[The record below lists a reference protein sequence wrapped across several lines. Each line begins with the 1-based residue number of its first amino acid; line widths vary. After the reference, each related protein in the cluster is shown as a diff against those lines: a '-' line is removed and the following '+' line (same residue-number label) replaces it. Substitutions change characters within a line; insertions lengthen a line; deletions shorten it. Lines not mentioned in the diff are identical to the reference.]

1 MDNVTNHTVTSTMSI
16 VQLTLAIIQ
25 QCTADLHLYPIAI
38 KTRKFVF
45 GVINILQVSL
55 RKCIHKCHIVD
66 VDQEALHFIGII
78 LCNFSAVITSTSPK
92 GEGMAPCVK
101 STSNLATCGKAQYF
115 EFVMET
121 GSEIYCV

>member
-78 LCNFSAVITSTSPK
+78 LCNFSSHKNINTY
-92 GEGMAPCVK
+92 MHLIAPTMNV
-101 STSNLATCGKAQYF
+101 AI
-115 EFVMET
+115 
-121 GSEIYCV
+121 GS